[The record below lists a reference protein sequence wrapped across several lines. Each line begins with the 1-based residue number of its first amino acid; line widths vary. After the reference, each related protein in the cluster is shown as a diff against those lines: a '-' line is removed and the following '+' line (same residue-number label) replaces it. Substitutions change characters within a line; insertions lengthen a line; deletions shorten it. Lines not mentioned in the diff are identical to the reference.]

1 MLCSAVAALPF
12 LACLFISRNAE
23 IDIST
28 ALAVSQSMQIPSI
41 MGEKKCSFTN

>member
-23 IDIST
+23 VDIST